1 MYLYLI
7 YLFKK
12 DPDAQERCQQGYLY
26 LVGLRTSPGLP
37 ARFETMLQNRP
48 QIWGSQTMDWIG
60 RLPLDGKDGLC
71 GVRLEKP
78 SSQPCK
84 SAAFPFNGLPRHLH
98 QYRPHRH
105 PPVIAVLRF
114 LVPLTGDQG
123 QPVAVF
129 MPQDR

>member
-71 GVRLEKP
+71 GVRLEKTFFTARRKRRLPFQRTTASP
-78 SSQPCK
+78 SSVPPAPPPAID
-84 SAAFPFNGLPRHLH
+84 SGPALPGT
-98 QYRPHRH
+98 P
-105 PPVIAVLRF
+105 
-114 LVPLTGDQG
+114 
-123 QPVAVF
+123 
-129 MPQDR
+129 DR